1 MDFNTDYDYLFKI
14 LLLGDSS
21 VGKSSIMLRY
31 TKIRTINIDNKKV
44 KLQIWDTAGQEKFR
58 TIVRSYYRGTK
69 GIILVYDITNVETF
83 NNIKSW
89 VKEID
94 TYGENVENLLLVGNK
109 NDLESKRQVTT
120 KMGQKLAEELGVA
133 FFETSAKNDTNIEPA
148 FFGLAKKIKETEIQT
163 DIPNRDNIIKP
174 TRGSEIKREESGCC

>member
-120 KMGQKLAEELGVA
+120 KMGQKLAQELGVR
-133 FFETSAKNDTNIEPA
+133 FFETSAKNDKNIEPA
-148 FFGLAKKIKETEIQT
+148 FFELAKKIKATEIQA
-163 DIPNRDNIIKP
+163 DYPKNNRIIKP
-174 TRGSEIKREESGCC
+174 TRGSEIKRDESGCC